1 MPKIYSIEGNIGSGK
16 STIVKYLNKN
26 SRWLSHRKLI
36 YLQEPIDTWESFNDG
51 NENIIEKFYENQK
64 EWAFSFQ
71 MMAYI
76 SRISQLKKLIEKYPH
91 NSYIIITER
100 CVETDKNVFAKM
112 LYDDNKIHPINYKIY
127 LKWFDEF
134 VRDIP
139 IEGYIYLKTKPEIC
153 HERIIKRDRKGETIS
168 LDYLKKCCEYHDSW
182 LDTKENKLIID
193 VSQEKGE
200 EVFQLWCNNIID
212 YIKTDIRKK
221 NHKKYNDAL
230 EAVNYKIGQIG
241 YNHYC

>member
-26 SRWLSHRKLI
+26 NRWLSHRKII
-36 YLQEPIDTWESFNDG
+36 YLQEPVDTWESFNDE
-51 NENIIEKFYENQK
+51 NTNIIEKFYENQK

-76 SRISQLKKLIEKYPH
+76 SRISQLKKLIEKH
-91 NSYIIITER
+91 QSDSYVIITER

-139 IEGYIYLKTKPEIC
+139 IEGYIYLKTTPEIC
-153 HERIIKRDRKGETIS
+153 HKRIIKRDRKGETIS
-168 LDYLKKCCEYHDSW
+168 VDYLKKCCKYHDDW
-182 LDTKENKLIID
+182 LDTKENKLTID
-193 VSQEKGE
+193 VSSEMSE
-200 EVFQLWCNNIID
+200 EIFHLWCNNIIE
-212 YIKTDIRKK
+212 YIKTDIINK
-221 NHKKYNDAL
+221 NEKKYGDTL
-230 EAVNYKIGQIG
+230 KSVNLNLGSFDEM
-241 YNHYC
+241 HFC